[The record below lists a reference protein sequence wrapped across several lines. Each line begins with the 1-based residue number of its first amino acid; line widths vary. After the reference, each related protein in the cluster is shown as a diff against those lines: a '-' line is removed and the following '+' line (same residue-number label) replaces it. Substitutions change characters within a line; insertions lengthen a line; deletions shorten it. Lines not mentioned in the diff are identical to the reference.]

1 VITTQKVNKVDKSII
16 AEYDYKMELILIDIP
31 NFEPKIN
38 FKIEEQILEM
48 CDADKFILRFW
59 QNSPC
64 VVIGKFQEEEY
75 EVNLEYIKKKNIP
88 IFRRFTGGGTVY
100 HDQGN
105 LNITFCKKKENILFS
120 KYILEEARG
129 ITKII
134 LRGIKEFYKNC
145 EIKERNSIFL
155 EERKILGSAIAQKNN
170 NFFYHASLLINSNLK
185 ELEKVINWEEEYP
198 ENTRSPIRSKRSKV
212 TNLSAYAPL
221 TIDMAKEK
229 ILNNFLQS
237 FKIKRNNVIK
247 IYNNDFIKIGSDTPP
262 AGAGGFSNLWQC

>member
-1 VITTQKVNKVDKSII
+1 MK
-16 AEYDYKMELILIDIP
+16 LILIDTP
-31 NFEPKIN
+31 NFEPKKN

-48 CDADKFILRFW
+48 CAGDKFILRFW

-75 EVNLEYIKKKNIP
+75 EVNLEYIKKENIP
-88 IFRRFTGGGTVY
+88 VFRRFTGGGTVY

-105 LNITFCKKKENILFS
+105 LNITFCKEKENILFS

-155 EERKILGSAIAQKNN
+155 EEKKILGSAVAQKNN
-170 NFFYHASLLINSNLK
+170 KFFYHASLLINSNLK
-185 ELEKVINWEEEYP
+185 ELEKVIKWEEKYP

-212 TNLSAYAPL
+212 TNLSAYTPL
-221 TIDMAKEK
+221 SIDMVKEK

-237 FKIKRNNVIK
+237 FKIKENNVIK
-247 IYNNDFIKIGSDTPP
+247 IYNNNFIKMRSDTPP
-262 AGAGGFSNLWQC
+262 AGAGGFLNLWQC